1 MSRLVKNIGLYIGA
15 FLIGFAKMSCSPITD
30 EDPVETDS
38 IASSDGTKSVSHAA
52 DSAPLIVDDKLSAA
66 PYTPGATIETKNVNP
81 HDLVRFAH
89 TLIGTPYKYAST
101 DPKAGFDCSGFI
113 TYVFNHFD
121 IAVPRSSRDFTDVG
135 KKVSKSEAKPGDL
148 ILFTGTDSTIKT
160 VGHMGIVTFNS
171 PDTLLFIHSTSGK
184 MNSVTVT
191 PLNNY
196 YQTRFVKIIRIFQE
210 NYRPSA
216 AR

>member
-113 TYVFNHFD
+113 TYGFNPSKQLVR
-121 IAVPRSSRDFTDVG
+121 AVGDKFEKIPAFTR
-135 KKVSKSEAKPGDL
+135 
-148 ILFTGTDSTIKT
+148 T
-160 VGHMGIVTFNS
+160 
-171 PDTLLFIHSTSGK
+171 
-184 MNSVTVT
+184 
-191 PLNNY
+191 
-196 YQTRFVKIIRIFQE
+196 E
-210 NYRPSA
+210 NYSSFGAFINAKIGYKYAYFLPALSIYHQNYGTYNLFGLQQESYKGLTIIPSLGLQLNLGHLKSKE
-216 AR
+216 